1 MTVSIPQL
9 LAVMA
14 GGAAGAT
21 GRYLVMLGVG
31 HWFGH
36 GFPYGTMVVNIVGSF
51 MLGAFIEASA
61 LAWPPSPEVRAL
73 IVIGV
78 LGAFT
83 TFSTLSLDVYVLW
96 SRGDLAATVAYVAG
110 SLVLGVGA
118 LVAGLWCVRMVVS

>member
-1 MTVSIPQL
+1 MTFSIPQL

-14 GGAAGAT
+14 GGAAGAA

-31 HWFGH
+31 HWFGN
-36 GFPYGTMVVNIVGSF
+36 GFPYGTMVVNIIGSF
-51 MLGAFIEASA
+51 MLGAFVEASA
-61 LAWPPSPEVRAL
+61 LAWSPSPEVRAL

-110 SLVLGVGA
+110 LLVLGVGA